1 MSKRRRFVIASLL
14 LSLGFVGI
22 QFLTDVNRL
31 WAIGVLG
38 IFTTILFGWSLW
50 GNLGRDMTLLTL
62 VLPTV
67 FTLGVGIFWFLLPA
81 SVFTRIPIVIFYA
94 VGMYVL
100 SLTMNIYTVAAIRT
114 IALLRAARGVGFVLT
129 LITSFFV
136 FDAVLSL
143 KAEIYYLIPLI
154 LVISLPLYFQGF
166 WSVVL
171 EKEFSKDMLKL
182 SLICS
187 LVTAEIGGAL
197 YFWPVTVMVGSLFL
211 TVSFYMLLGL
221 GQAKLEDRL
230 FPTIVREH
238 LVVGTLVFIAMYIA
252 THWGG

>member
-1 MSKRRRFVIASLL
+1 
-14 LSLGFVGI
+14 
-22 QFLTDVNRL
+22 
-31 WAIGVLG
+31 
-38 IFTTILFGWSLW
+38 
-50 GNLGRDMTLLTL
+50 
-62 VLPTV
+62 
-67 FTLGVGIFWFLLPA
+67 
-81 SVFTRIPIVIFYA
+81 
-94 VGMYVL
+94 
-100 SLTMNIYTVAAIRT
+100 VAAIRT

-129 LITSFFV
+129 LVTSFFV

-154 LVISLPLYFQGF
+154 FLISLPLYFQGF

-171 EKEFSKDMLKL
+171 EKKFSKDILTL
-182 SLICS
+182 SLIGS

-221 GQAKLEDRL
+221 GQAQLEDRL
-230 FPTIVREH
+230 FSTIVREH
-238 LVVGTLVFIAMYIA
+238 LVVGTLVLIAMFIA